1 MDEKKK
7 LVDYSFSTSE
17 SDDEPG
23 PKRRAVGIVKPVP
36 QQVLQQEEQSASQS
50 VHGSPS
56 GHSNP
61 EEIEIA
67 DDSNPE
73 EIENPE
79 ENEPLQPDEI
89 ITIPSNS
96 DSDTISIKTVTTYGE
111 FLFKKV
117 SFLSK
122 QILYILYIN
131 ILKLKFFFLSRI
143 FKYINPVSYCKKFL
157 KITFTN
163 RFQ

>member
-1 MDEKKK
+1 MKKK
-7 LVDYSFSTSE
+7 LIDYSFSTSE

-23 PKRRAVGIVKPVP
+23 PKRTAVGIVKPVP
-36 QQVLQQEEQSASQS
+36 QQVLQQKEQSASQS

-73 EIENPE
+73 EIEIPK

-96 DSDTISIKTVTTYGE
+96 DSDTISIKTATTYGE

-143 FKYINPVSYCKKFL
+143 LKYINPVSL
-157 KITFTN
+157 N
-163 RFQ
+163 S

>member
-36 QQVLQQEEQSASQS
+36 QQVTDNQQQSESQS

-56 GHSNP
+56 GYSNP
-61 EEIEIA
+61 EEIEIP

-73 EIENPE
+73 EIEIPE
-79 ENEPLQPDEI
+79 DNEPPQPDEI
-89 ITIPSNS
+89 ITIPSEY
-96 DSDTISIKTVTTYGE
+96 DSDTISIKAATTFGE
-111 FLFKKV
+111 
-117 SFLSK
+117 SF
-122 QILYILYIN
+122 
-131 ILKLKFFFLSRI
+131 F
-143 FKYINPVSYCKKFL
+143 
-157 KITFTN
+157 
-163 RFQ
+163 

>member
-1 MDEKKK
+1 MDEGKK
-7 LVDYSFSTSE
+7 LVGYSFSTSE

-36 QQVLQQEEQSASQS
+36 QKLTHQEEESASQS

-61 EEIEIA
+61 EEIEIT

-73 EIENPE
+73 EIEIPE

-89 ITIPSNS
+89 ITIPSES
-96 DSDTISIKTVTTYGE
+96 DSDTISIKTATTFGE
-111 FLFKKV
+111 CLFKKTC
-117 SFLSK
+117 FISK
-122 QILYILYIN
+122 EILYT
-131 ILKLKFFFLSRI
+131 ST
-143 FKYINPVSYCKKFL
+143 KYILIIQAFS
-157 KITFTN
+157 
-163 RFQ
+163 

>member
-7 LVDYSFSTSE
+7 KVDYSFSTSE

-36 QQVLQQEEQSASQS
+36 QQVTDNQQQSASQS

-56 GHSNP
+56 GNSNP
-61 EEIEIA
+61 EEIEIP

-73 EIENPE
+73 EIEIPD
-79 ENEPLQPDEI
+79 ENEPSQPDEI
-89 ITIPSNS
+89 ITIPSES
-96 DSDTISIKTVTTYGE
+96 DSDTISIKTATTFRE
-111 FLFKKV
+111 
-117 SFLSK
+117 SFLNRPLFFK
-122 QILYILYIN
+122 NKICTNVQNVVKLQI
-131 ILKLKFFFLSRI
+131 FFLSTI
-143 FKYINPVSYCKKFL
+143 FNNINPVSILKKVL
-157 KITFTN
+157 QITFKN